1 MKPLFRIGLLAT
13 IGVCLIAI
21 TAVSF
26 HSVGEIHYLKSF
38 YPRSFSVS
46 EAAAASV
53 VELVKVSL
61 FTFPLFLIIVV
72 CLFFL
77 WLFSRDRNGRR

>member
-1 MKPLFRIGLLAT
+1 MKPLFRIGLLST
-13 IGVCLIAI
+13 IAVCLIAV

-38 YPRSFSVS
+38 YPRNFSVS
-46 EAAAASV
+46 EAVSASA

-61 FTFPLFLIIVV
+61 FAFPLVLIIVV
-72 CLFFL
+72 CLFLL
-77 WLFSRDRNGRR
+77 WLFRGDRNGRR